1 MKPSYTSPLNVL
13 KFDILTQKRIFKKM
27 LTGSFPPY
35 SHRFS
40 LIRYFTA
47 CSLFSFSLLT
57 ESLAQAMGN
66 GET

>member
-1 MKPSYTSPLNVL
+1 MP
-13 KFDILTQKRIFKKM
+13 
-27 LTGSFPPY
+27 TGSFLPY

-47 CSLFSFSLLT
+47 CSLFSFSVLT
-57 ESLAQAMGN
+57 ESLAQAIGN